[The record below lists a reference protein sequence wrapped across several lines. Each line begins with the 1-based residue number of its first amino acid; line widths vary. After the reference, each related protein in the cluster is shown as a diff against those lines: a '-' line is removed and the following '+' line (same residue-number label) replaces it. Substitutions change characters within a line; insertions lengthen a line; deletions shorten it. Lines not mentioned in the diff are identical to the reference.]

1 MIALDGRL
9 ATSFTAG
16 LLAAINPCG
25 FVLLPTYLVYFL
37 GMENLRPGAERASV
51 LRALKVSAAVSA
63 GFMSV
68 FVIIGAITKLST
80 NWFVEK
86 AQWPALAIGLALV
99 VLGIAM
105 LFGYRLPFTTPRLD
119 VGKRDRSVRSMYVF
133 GIAYAI
139 ASVGCTIAPFTG
151 VVLGSFSTEGLA
163 AGISAILLYGWG
175 MAIVVTGL
183 TVTLAFANTA
193 LLKFLRRGM
202 AWFEQFAG
210 ILLILTGMYLCW
222 YWYSNLT
229 DGTGGAVVSK
239 ATSWNDKLTN
249 FVQEHQTPVVWIGVA
264 VIVAA
269 VVTAFTL
276 QRKEPTS

>member
-1 MIALDGRL
+1 VIALDGRL
-9 ATSFTAG
+9 SLSFTAG

-25 FVLLPTYLVYFL
+25 FVLLPTYLIYFL

-63 GFMSV
+63 GFMSI
-68 FVIIGAITKLST
+68 FVVIGAITKLST

-86 AQWPALAIGLALV
+86 AQWPALVIGIALV

-105 LFGYRLPFTTPRLD
+105 LFGYRLPFTAPKLD
-119 VGKRDRSVRSMYVF
+119 VGHRDRTVGSMYVF
-133 GIAYAI
+133 GIAYAV
-139 ASVGCTIAPFTG
+139 ASIGCTIGPFTG
-151 VVLGSFSTEGLA
+151 VVLGTFSTKGLA
-163 AGISAILLYGWG
+163 TGIGAIAAYGIG
-175 MAIVVTGL
+175 MALVVTGL
-183 TVTLAFANTA
+183 TVALAMANVT

-229 DGTGGAVVSK
+229 DGTGGRVVAK

-249 FVQEHQTPVVWIGVA
+249 FVQEHQTPVVWIGVTL
-264 VIVAA
+264 IVAA

-276 QRKEPTS
+276 QRNEPTS

>member
-1 MIALDGRL
+1 MIALDARL

-37 GMENLRPGAERASV
+37 GMENLRPGTERASV
-51 LRALKVSAAVSA
+51 LRALKVSTAVSA

-68 FVIIGAITKLST
+68 FLLIGAITKLST

-86 AQWPALAIGLALV
+86 AEWPSLVIGLALM
-99 VLGIAM
+99 VLGISM
-105 LFGYRLPFTTPRLD
+105 LFGYRLPFTTPKLD
-119 VGKRDRSVRSMYVF
+119 VGKRDRSVPSMYVF

-139 ASVGCTIAPFTG
+139 ASIGCTIAPFTG
-151 VVLGSFSTEGLA
+151 VVLGSFSTDGLA
-163 AGISAILLYGWG
+163 AGIAAIVLYGVG

-183 TVTLAFANTA
+183 TVALAMANVT

-210 ILLILTGMYLCW
+210 ILLILTGMYLAW

-229 DGTGGAVVSK
+229 DKLDGAVVSK
-239 ATSWNDKLTN
+239 ATSWNDKLAN
-249 FVQEHQTPVVWIGVA
+249 FVQEHQATVVWVGVI

-269 VVTAFTL
+269 IVTAFTL
-276 QRKEPTS
+276 QRNEPTS